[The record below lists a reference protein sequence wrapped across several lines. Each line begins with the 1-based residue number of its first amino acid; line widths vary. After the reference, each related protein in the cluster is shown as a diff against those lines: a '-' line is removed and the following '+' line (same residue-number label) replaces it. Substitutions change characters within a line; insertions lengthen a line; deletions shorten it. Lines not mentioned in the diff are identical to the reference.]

1 MGSNFIQTLFR
12 QVPNVRVTNLD
23 LLTYAASRS
32 FENKLPASR
41 YKFVRGDI
49 ANTPLVLRLMKKCDY
64 VVNFAAETHVDRS
77 IHNGADPFVHSN
89 IFGVVS
95 LLNAL
100 KESPNVKKMLHVST
114 DEVWGDLP
122 ISSKEKFN
130 ESSPLLPNSPYAAS
144 KASAELM
151 IRSFCKTYNLPVL
164 VSRSVNNYGPGQ
176 FPEKM
181 IPLFITQALANKTL
195 PLYGSGKNV
204 RDWLYVAD
212 HSQAILTLLAG
223 GKAGEVYGVSRGEEY
238 SNLDIAKKILKILN
252 KPTSLIEYITD
263 RPGHDRRYG
272 VDSSKLRKLGWRP
285 RFSLKESL
293 PKTINWYQSTRNF

>member
-1 MGSNFIQTLFR
+1 MKHFLVTGGCGFMGSNFIQTLFR

-100 KESPNVKKMLHVST
+100 KESPNVKMYK
-114 DEVWGDLP
+114 
-122 ISSKEKFN
+122 
-130 ESSPLLPNSPYAAS
+130 
-144 KASAELM
+144 
-151 IRSFCKTYNLPVL
+151 
-164 VSRSVNNYGPGQ
+164 
-176 FPEKM
+176 
-181 IPLFITQALANKTL
+181 
-195 PLYGSGKNV
+195 
-204 RDWLYVAD
+204 
-212 HSQAILTLLAG
+212 
-223 GKAGEVYGVSRGEEY
+223 
-238 SNLDIAKKILKILN
+238 
-252 KPTSLIEYITD
+252 
-263 RPGHDRRYG
+263 
-272 VDSSKLRKLGWRP
+272 
-285 RFSLKESL
+285 
-293 PKTINWYQSTRNF
+293 